1 MQFTTA
7 QQEMVAAHVRG
18 APGVLVSGLVW
29 LIAGWLWARYG
40 VVDGFYALFI
50 GGMLI
55 FPGSL
60 LISRVLF
67 RAPKA
72 SPGNPLERLGL
83 ESTFILFAGIL
94 LAYCFLRVAP
104 DLAFPAMA
112 VAIGARYFVF
122 RTIYGNPIFWVLGG
136 AIAVVGGLVALAH
149 LTLPVN
155 LALVVGAIEVSFSV
169 VIYLLGQFGR
179 AGKPSAPR
187 QASN

>member
-1 MQFTTA
+1 MQFATA
-7 QQEMVAAHVRG
+7 QQEMVTAHVRG
-18 APGVLVSGLVW
+18 APGVFVSGLVW
-29 LIAGWLWARYG
+29 LIAGWLWASYG
-40 VVDGFYALFI
+40 VVSGFYGLCV

-60 LISRVLF
+60 LISRVLL

-112 VAIGARYFVF
+112 VAIGVRYFVF
-122 RTIYGNPIFWVLGG
+122 RTIYGNPVYWILGG
-136 AIAVVGGLVALAH
+136 CIATAGGLVALAH

-155 LALVVGAIEVSFSV
+155 LALVVGAIEVSFSAA
-169 VIYLLGQFGR
+169 IYMLPHFMGSR
-179 AGKPSAPR
+179 NPSGHD
-187 QASN
+187 